1 MIRNQDEAF
10 LEIWHGNLELFSLTL
25 MLKIVTTSHLTIS
38 KVNEEI
44 EETKAEFLSKPDR
57 NENEKII
64 STLEKNDELN
74 RYNKEKQ
81 RSLII

>member
-1 MIRNQDEAF
+1 
-10 LEIWHGNLELFSLTL
+10 

>member
-1 MIRNQDEAF
+1 
-10 LEIWHGNLELFSLTL
+10 
-25 MLKIVTTSHLTIS
+25 MLKIVTISDLTIS

-44 EETKAEFLSKPDR
+44 EETKAEFLAKPDR
-57 NENEKII
+57 NENEEII